1 MVTVFLEDTQLRAE
15 LLAVSM
21 FRNAVHNLS
30 HVGSCFGE
38 HGVDVVEAE
47 HHRENDQHLHI
58 EKKTHD
64 LHRANSR
71 LCQNFPNT
79 RRLPLPS
86 RWESET
92 WRASASPSHPHSAA
106 AVNSDNNIST
116 DPNAS
121 TVTALLSP
129 T

>member
-58 EKKTHD
+58 DKKTHD

-71 LCQNFPNT
+71 LCQNFPNKWLT
-79 RRLPLPS
+79 HDDYPYRRVGNLRLGVRVPVLHTLIQLPQ
-86 RWESET
+86 
-92 WRASASPSHPHSAA
+92 
-106 AVNSDNNIST
+106 
-116 DPNAS
+116 
-121 TVTALLSP
+121 
-129 T
+129 